1 MGDVWLTVDRSGKK
15 ATRAKLSPAH
25 PSVNEPAGANPL
37 VSNALRTA
45 YEEAVKE
52 DVPAEFLD
60 LLNKLS

>member
-1 MGDVWLTVDRSGKK
+1 MSGGDPTV
-15 ATRAKLSPAH
+15 ARALK
-25 PSVNEPAGANPL
+25 
-37 VSNALRTA
+37 TA